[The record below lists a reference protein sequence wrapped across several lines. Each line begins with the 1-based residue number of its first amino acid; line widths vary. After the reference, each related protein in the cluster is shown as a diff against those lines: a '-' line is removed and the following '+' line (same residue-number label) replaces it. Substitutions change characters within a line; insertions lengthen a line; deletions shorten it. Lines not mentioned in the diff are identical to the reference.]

1 MQLFDPKAP
10 GTLIPVL
17 NLDES
22 EVQRQMTVC
31 NACRY
36 CEGFC
41 AVFPA
46 MTRRLEFSQAD
57 IHYLANLCHNC
68 GACLHACQYAAP
80 HEFAINVP
88 KAMAKVRLDT
98 YAEYAWPQAMGT
110 LYRRNGLTL
119 ALASGAGLALFL
131 CLTLMMMGN
140 LFTAMPGGNFYGI
153 FPHNTLALMFGAVF
167 GFAVLALAIGVRRFW
182 RNVSP
187 VEASCQQTT
196 SAALE
201 ASANVATLKY
211 LDGGHGEGCNNADDR
226 FTLWRRRFHHF
237 TFYGFMLCF
246 AATGVATLYHF
257 LLGWSA
263 PYPVLSVP
271 VMLGI
276 VGGFGLLVGPAGLL
290 WLNLRRNAEHGDE
303 QQKPMDRGFI
313 ALLFL
318 VSASGLTLLAFRES
332 MALGLLLAIH
342 LGLVMAF
349 FLTMPYSKFAH
360 GIFRSAALLK
370 YSIEK
375 RQPNPTNA
383 ASD

>member
-1 MQLFDPKAP
+1 MQLFDPEAP
-10 GTLIPVL
+10 GHLIPVL

-22 EVQRQMTVC
+22 EVQRQLTVC

-46 MTRRLEFSQAD
+46 MTRRLEFAQAD

-80 HEFAINVP
+80 HEFEINVP

-98 YAEYAWPQAMGT
+98 YAEYAWPRVLGK
-110 LYRRNGLTL
+110 LYQRNGLTL

-131 CLTLMMMGN
+131 CLTLMVMGN

-153 FPHNTLALMFGAVF
+153 FPHDTLALMFGAVF
-167 GFAVLALAIGVRRFW
+167 GFAILALTIGVRRFW

-187 VEASCQQTT
+187 PAAPRPQT
-196 SAALE
+196 SAAALE
-201 ASANVATLKY
+201 AAANVARLRY

-263 PYPVLSVP
+263 PYRVLSLP

-276 VGGFGLLVGPAGLL
+276 AGGVGLLIGPAGLL
-290 WLNLRRNAEHGDE
+290 WLNLRRHPEHGDE
-303 QQKPMDRGFI
+303 KQKPMDRGFI

-318 VSASGLTLLAFRES
+318 VSASGLALLAVRES
-332 MALGLLLAIH
+332 VALGLMLAIH

-370 YSIEK
+370 YAIEK
-375 RQPNPTNA
+375 RQPNPINA
-383 ASD
+383 AND